1 MQTHT
6 ELFPVLTEAME
17 EVPPCPL
24 STTLF
29 QQEEQSGVTYRIPAL
44 LYLPP
49 THTFLAFAEK
59 RTSVS
64 DEDAAFLVLRRG
76 LMKGHSVQVTHP
88 RYGHGPLM
96 GTGSDALP

>member
-17 EVPPCPL
+17 EVPPYSL
-24 STTLF
+24 SSTLF

-49 THTFLAFAEK
+49 PTPSWPLQRSGPQSEMRMLPAWC
-59 RTSVS
+59 S
-64 DEDAAFLVLRRG
+64 DEG
-76 LMKGHSVQVTHP
+76 
-88 RYGHGPLM
+88 
-96 GTGSDALP
+96 